1 MVAVG
6 IAFALLQVVIY
17 VIHTRRVAQG
27 KHRPK
32 NAEEPMIYV
41 P

>member
-1 MVAVG
+1 M
-6 IAFALLQVVIY
+6 AFALIQIVTY
-17 VIHTRRVAQG
+17 VIHNRRVAQG

-32 NAEEPMIYV
+32 NGEEPMIYV